1 LQAQKPG
8 EIMMKLKDY
17 DISFKGLKIGEH
29 EYSFTLNDEFFE
41 HFEHEEFS
49 GFNIDVHA
57 LMQRRERM
65 LEFLFTYKGSVTV
78 PCDLSNELFDL
89 QLEIK
94 SEWIVKF
101 GHEFNDDDDEIL
113 IVPEEEHKVNVA
125 QHLFETVILAIP
137 PKKVHPGIE
146 DGTLESDVLKRL
158 DEMQSK
164 KEKDEIDPRWA
175 KLKDLLDE

>member
-1 LQAQKPG
+1 
-8 EIMMKLKDY
+8 MVKLTDF
-17 DISFKGLKIGEH
+17 DISFKGLKVGEH
-29 EYSFTLNDEFFE
+29 EFSYTLNDEFFE
-41 HFEHEEFS
+41 LFEHEDYS
-49 GFNIDVHA
+49 GFTIDVHA

-65 LEFLFTYKGSVTV
+65 LEFTFSYSGSVTV

-89 QLEIK
+89 RLNAK

-113 IVPEEEHKVNVA
+113 IIPEEEHKVNIA
-125 QHLFETVILAIP
+125 QHLYETVILAIP

-146 DGTLESDVLKRL
+146 DGTLESDVLDRL
-158 DEMQSK
+158 DDMQSK
-164 KEKDEIDPRWA
+164 KQSEEIDPRWA